1 MVSRQRGGARHVP
14 VGGGRRAGGLSAV
27 LAGGLAAGLLLT
39 GCSPETVVVD
49 ERSSGEDAAP
59 AVRDAADA
67 LVRAGSS
74 RVRTTVETVTGG
86 TRVAIRGRGGYDF
99 DRRRGRLRLVLP
111 GDASGAAEHQ
121 PITELMAAGAVFL
134 RNRGAGVPDDK
145 WVRVESAGAV
155 DGNLVT
161 GGATDPLTAAEL
173 LRAARRVRLV
183 GYERLDGAPVR
194 HYRGVTDIGRAARA
208 ASPGV
213 REALG
218 AAARGFTEHLVG
230 FDAYLDERGR
240 LRKVR
245 HRFTMAERWT
255 GAGARQQVAST
266 TELYDFGARVMVRLP
281 ASEDIFTGT
290 VGPPRR

>member
-1 MVSRQRGGARHVP
+1 MVSRRSGRVCHVP
-14 VGGGRRAGGLSAV
+14 VGGARWAGGLSAV
-27 LAGGLAAGLLLT
+27 LAGGLAAGLLLA

-49 ERSSGEDAAP
+49 ERSAGEDVAP

-74 RVRTTVETVTGG
+74 RVRTTVETATGG

-111 GDASGAAEHQ
+111 RDASGAAEHE
-121 PITELMAAGAVFL
+121 PITELLASGAVFM
-134 RNRGAGVPDDK
+134 RNRGAGVPADK
-145 WVRVESAGAV
+145 WVRVESSGVA

-183 GYERLDGAPVR
+183 GEERLHGAPVR
-194 HYRGVTDIGRAARA
+194 HYRGVTDIARAARA
-208 ASPGV
+208 ASPGA

-218 AAARGFTEHLVG
+218 AAARGFTEHAVA

-245 HRFTMAERWT
+245 HRFTMAGEWAGSGT
-255 GAGARQQVAST
+255 GQQVAST
-266 TELYDFGARVMVRLP
+266 TELFDFGTRVTVRLP
-281 ASEDIFTGT
+281 DSEDIFTGT
-290 VGPPRR
+290 VGAPRR

>member
-1 MVSRQRGGARHVP
+1 MVSRWRGSPRPVP
-14 VGGGRRAGGLSAV
+14 VDGRRRAGGLSAV

-39 GCSPETVVVD
+39 GCTPETVVVD
-49 ERSSGEDAAP
+49 GRGSGGDGGP
-59 AVRDAADA
+59 RVRGAADA

-111 GDASGAAEHQ
+111 RDASGTAEHR
-121 PITELMAAGAVFL
+121 PITELLAAGAVFM

-145 WVRVESAGAV
+145 WVRVVSAGAV

-173 LRAARRVRLV
+173 LRAARGVRLV
-183 GYERLDGAPVR
+183 GRERLDGTAVR
-194 HYRGVTDIGRAARA
+194 HYQGVTDIGRAARA
-208 ASPGV
+208 ASPAA
-213 REALG
+213 REVLG
-218 AAARGFTEHLVG
+218 AAARGFTEHVVA

-255 GAGARQQVAST
+255 GSGVRQQVVST
-266 TELYDFGARVMVRLP
+266 TELYDFGARVTVRLP
-281 ASEDIFTGT
+281 DPEDIFTGT
-290 VGPPRR
+290 VGAPRG